1 VRVCGHVY
9 GFVRIRVCA
18 ASWIS
23 SFSKSP
29 KTASR
34 LPRSRPRNRRA
45 TKCSHCT
52 LRRCDLRSRALPC
65 TRSLRCAAIRYTLDA
80 STSVLAFD
88 DSDASLLGTG
98 SSASVYRGNLNGQPV
113 AVKVSL
119 SRNAPRCLAGGA
131 RLASARRAERVA
143 TLSTGSAGG
152 PCRYGVRVLKGY
164 SRGTQGILKGC
175 SEGAQGYSGGTQGY
189 SRGTICFGVQ
199 AFRLQGLSQSARAK
213 APCLALHARRSANVV
228 GSGTTGACVL
238 VRYSATCSASSCS

>member
-1 VRVCGHVY
+1 MCMGS
-9 GFVRIRVCA
+9 CA
-18 ASWIS
+18 SACAQQAGSAHSPSLQRRHQGCRDQGRETGERQSALTVSCS
-23 SFSKSP
+23 SEIC
-29 KTASR
+29 A
-34 LPRSRPRNRRA
+34 
-45 TKCSHCT
+45 HE
-52 LRRCDLRSRALPC
+52 RCQSRAA
-65 TRSLRCAAIRYTLDA
+65 CAAIRYTLDA

-213 APCLALHARRSANVV
+213 ATFSPSHSRLSE
-228 GSGTTGACVL
+228 
-238 VRYSATCSASSCS
+238 Y